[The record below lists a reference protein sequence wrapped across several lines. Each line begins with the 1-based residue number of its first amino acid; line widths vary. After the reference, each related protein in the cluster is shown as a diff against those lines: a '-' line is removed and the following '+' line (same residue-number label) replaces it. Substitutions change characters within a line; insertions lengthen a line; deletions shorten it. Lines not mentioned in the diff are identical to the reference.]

1 VKLFAHAPVALR
13 RTVAD
18 RRRIEIRHA
27 TGDDVTALGTLGE
40 LTDRPVP
47 AVPLLVAE
55 ADGAVVAAVSRLTGE
70 VISDPFVA
78 TEDVVALLRLRAAQL
93 DAAAA

>member
-1 VKLFAHAPVALR
+1 
-13 RTVAD
+13 
-18 RRRIEIRHA
+18 
-27 TGDDVTALGTLGE
+27 
-40 LTDRPVP
+40 VP